1 MSSRLY
7 SKINKRTKE
16 LLFKDELGYIIKS
29 DSQLF
34 AIKIDDYSI
43 IFLED
48 LEKLKLLFKSFKTL
62 EGYTNL
68 EMIGNKNLYQLNQL
82 DINAMEFYNSFY
94 VFLVQNRKLKNN
106 NIELTN
112 ILIICCVSKNISK

>member
-7 SKINKRTKE
+7 SKINKRTKG
-16 LLFKDELGYIIKS
+16 LLFKDEIGYIIKS

-34 AIKIDDYSI
+34 AIKTDDYSI
-43 IFLED
+43 IFLEN

-68 EMIGNKNLYQLNQL
+68 EMIGNKNLYQLNHL

-94 VFLVQNRKLKNN
+94 VFLFQNRKLKNN

>member
-7 SKINKRTKE
+7 SKINKGTKE